1 MKYNKIND
9 NDIKYIK
16 SIVDSN
22 RVFVGDEISRTMDEM
37 N

>member
-22 RVFVGDEISRTMDEM
+22 QYLLVMKSVVTMDEM